1 MTETI
6 KIQKKDVDLDA
17 GIIKLS
23 ETKNSKQRYVVMS
36 DSLIELMRA
45 FADKTFYALLMMTIY
60 SPLYTARIFLLQQL
74 RQYITIFFGM
84 QAYRIE
90 VVDDTENECMIG
102 ATLCRKVF

>member
-1 MTETI
+1 
-6 KIQKKDVDLDA
+6 
-17 GIIKLS
+17 
-23 ETKNSKQRYVVMS
+23 
-36 DSLIELMRA
+36 
-45 FADKTFYALLMMTIY
+45 MMTIY

-102 ATLCRKVF
+102 ATLLP